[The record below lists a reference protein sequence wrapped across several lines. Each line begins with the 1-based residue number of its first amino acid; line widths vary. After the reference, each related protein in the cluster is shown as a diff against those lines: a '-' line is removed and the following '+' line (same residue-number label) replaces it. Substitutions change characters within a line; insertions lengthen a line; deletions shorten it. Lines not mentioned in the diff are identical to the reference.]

1 MIRKFYLTR
10 RQKINDK
17 GNRKTCNDKN
27 NGT

>member
-1 MIRKFYLTR
+1 MNKKFYLTR